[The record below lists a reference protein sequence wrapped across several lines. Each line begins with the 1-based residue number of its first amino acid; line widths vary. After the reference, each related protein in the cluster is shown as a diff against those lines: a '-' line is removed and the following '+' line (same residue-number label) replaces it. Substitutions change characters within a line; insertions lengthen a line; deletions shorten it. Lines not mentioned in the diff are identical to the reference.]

1 MRGIIVLFL
10 IFASFDSPAIA
21 EDGSGANSI
30 FVQALRQYRAIPRDA
45 PVSEQ
50 FSVLDNLV
58 RTLDTIVDKHPNS
71 PLAVPLVT
79 GQQIGDVDHRALRRK
94 HEDLFVRVC
103 LHILK
108 RIVGAHRRNFNVHFQ
123 RAKAAVDEELA
134 KEQSISAAA
143 QQLLNAQ
150 LAALRRQ
157 LARLEIAREASEAKS
172 EDKGARIVNLGRRL
186 NQALASKVEELARYR
201 KAENLARYRSEFIG
215 RLRKVRGNR
224 QGIRIVSDRLE
235 IQSEVLFSSGK
246 AELQVEGRQ
255 QLAQLAATLNI
266 ISKKIPTK
274 LDWIIQIDGHTD
286 KIPIK
291 TQRFPSNWELSSARA
306 MAVVRQL
313 VTSGFPTA
321 RLAAAGFGQFQP
333 LDPRDDE
340 ISYRRNRR
348 IEIKLINR

>member
-71 PLAVPLVT
+71 SLAVQLVT

-103 LHILK
+103 QRSAEQRCLHILK
-108 RIVGAHRRNFNVHFQ
+108 RIVGAHRRNFNVRFQ

-157 LARLEIAREASEAKS
+157 LARLEIALEVSEAKF

-201 KAENLARYRSEFIG
+201 KAKNLARYRSEFFG
-215 RLRKVRGNR
+215 RLRKVLGNR
-224 QGIRIVSDRLE
+224 QGIRIVGDRPE
-235 IQSEVLFSSGK
+235 FQSELLFSSGK
-246 AELQVEGRQ
+246 VELQVEGRQ
-255 QLAQLAATLNI
+255 QLGQLAATLNI
-266 ISKKIPTK
+266 ISKKFK
-274 LDWIIQIDGHTD
+274 EQ
-286 KIPIK
+286 
-291 TQRFPSNWELSSARA
+291 
-306 MAVVRQL
+306 M
-313 VTSGFPTA
+313 
-321 RLAAAGFGQFQP
+321 
-333 LDPRDDE
+333 DE
-340 ISYRRNRR
+340 I
-348 IEIKLINR
+348 K